1 MQHGLSWCQADMPE
15 KPAVS
20 DMPEGP
26 AIYDVVTD
34 MDTLAKKYL
43 PPGKQIRKSGTVRP
57 IH

>member
-1 MQHGLSWCQADMPE
+1 MPE